1 MVGHLVVPVAFLPY
15 TRTVVAVSIAV
26 VLPLALLLALLLVPA
41 NNKTKK
47 KIRKSAR
54 LRCVHE
60 HVCDITK
67 IIKLESY
74 NHIISYH
81 TIPYH
86 CSGNGSRSGRRS
98 GIQEHLV
105 ERDDSIIIPE
115 PGPMIDR
122 R

>member
-67 IIKLESY
+67 IIKIESY
-74 NHIISYH
+74 NHIIPHH
-81 TIPYH
+81 TLAV
-86 CSGNGSRSGRRS
+86 GMVVGVGVGEGVGVGVGVGEGVGSK
-98 GIQEHLV
+98 
-105 ERDDSIIIPE
+105 SI
-115 PGPMIDR
+115 
-122 R
+122 